1 MMLVGSSEQ
10 AGGPRVRSNARSLL
24 LSAIL
29 ACACAAGGCGSS
41 KPTSTPPPTQPQST
55 APTISTQPINVT
67 VNVGQP
73 ATFSVVAAGTSPLT
87 YQWQRNSANISAA
100 NSTSYTIPET
110 AATDNAATFDVVVS
124 NSAGTLTSNI
134 ATLTVS
140 TTAPPPPPPAG
151 AMVLTWHNDIARTG
165 QNLNETALTTA
176 NVNSVTFGKIGTLT
190 VQGNVDAE
198 PLYVSNLTIGAA
210 AHNVVF
216 VVTEQDM
223 VYAFDASSLSQ
234 LWAVSVLGSGETPS
248 DQVNGC
254 GQVAPVIGV
263 TSTPVIDMNAGA
275 HGTIFLVAMSKD
287 GSGNYHQRLHALDL
301 TTGAEQ
307 TGSPATIQATFPG
320 TGANSS
326 NGQVVFDP
334 KQYKERASL
343 LALNGVIYTSWA
355 SHCDDAPFTGWVIG
369 YSETTMQ
376 QARVL
381 NITPNGSDG
390 AIWMSGAGLNADS
403 SGNIYFLDANGTF
416 DDTLDANGLPVSSD
430 YGNAFIKVSTNGNS
444 LAVADYF
451 TMSNTDSESDDD
463 VDLGSG
469 GAVLLPDLKDAQ
481 GTTWHLAV
489 GAGKD
494 HNIYVVNRD
503 MMGKFNA
510 QNDNSLYQQ
519 INDALPGGIWAAPAY
534 FNNAIYYG
542 DGGGTLKAFPIAN
555 ALLAATPSSQS
566 AVTFGYP
573 GTDPSVSA
581 NGTAS
586 PVTNGIVWA
595 IENGGIGVLHA
606 YDATNLAN
614 ELYNSNQAPA
624 GRDQFP
630 TDGNVKFVTPMIA
643 NGRVFVGTP
652 NAVVAFG
659 LLQ

>member
-1 MMLVGSSEQ
+1 MIVGSSEQ
-10 AGGPRVRSNARSLL
+10 AGGPCVRSNARSLL
-24 LSAIL
+24 LSVIF
-29 ACACAAGGCGSS
+29 ACACAAGGCGGS
-41 KPTSTPPPTQPQST
+41 KSAPTSTPPQST

-100 NSTSYTIPET
+100 NSTSYTIPAT
-110 AATDNAATFDVVVS
+110 AATDNGATFDVVVS
-124 NSAGTLTSNI
+124 NSAGTLTSNS

-140 TTAPPPPPPAG
+140 TTGQPPPPAAG
-151 AMVLTWHNDIARTG
+151 AMVLTWHNDNARTG
-165 QNLNETALTTA
+165 QNLNETTLTTA
-176 NVNSVTFGKIGTLT
+176 NVNSATFGKIGTLT

-198 PLYVSNLTIGAA
+198 PLYVSSLTIGAA

-223 VYAFDASSLSQ
+223 AYAFDASSLSQ

-263 TSTPVIDMNAGA
+263 TSTPVIDPNAGA

-369 YSETTMQ
+369 YSEATMQ

-430 YGNAFIKVSTNGNS
+430 YGNAFIKVSTSGNT
-444 LAVADYF
+444 LAVTDYF

-469 GAVLLPDLKDAQ
+469 GAVLLPDLQDSQ

-534 FNNAIYYG
+534 FNNTIYYG
-542 DGGGTLKAFPIAN
+542 DVSGTLKAFPIAN
-555 ALLAATPSSQS
+555 ALLAAAPSSQS
-566 AVTFGYP
+566 AITFGYP

-614 ELYNSNQAPA
+614 ELYNSNQAAA

-652 NAVVAFG
+652 NAVVVFG

>member
-1 MMLVGSSEQ
+1 M
-10 AGGPRVRSNARSLL
+10 RSNARSLL
-24 LSAIL
+24 LSVIF
-29 ACACAAGGCGSS
+29 ACACAAGGCGGS
-41 KPTSTPPPTQPQST
+41 KSAPTSTPPQST

-100 NSTSYTIPET
+100 NSTSYTIPAT
-110 AATDNAATFDVVVS
+110 AATDNGATFDVVVS
-124 NSAGTLTSNI
+124 NSAGTLTSNS

-140 TTAPPPPPPAG
+140 TTGQPPPPAAG
-151 AMVLTWHNDIARTG
+151 AMVLTWHNDNARTG
-165 QNLNETALTTA
+165 QNLNETTLTTA
-176 NVNSVTFGKIGTLT
+176 NVNSATFGKIGTLT

-198 PLYVSNLTIGAA
+198 PLYVSSLTIGAA

-223 VYAFDASSLSQ
+223 AYAFDASSLSQ

-263 TSTPVIDMNAGA
+263 TSTPVIDPNAGA

-326 NGQVVFDP
+326 NGQVIFDP

-416 DDTLDANGLPVSSD
+416 DNTLDANGLPVSSD
-430 YGNAFIKVSTNGNS
+430 YGNAFIKVSTSGNT
-444 LAVADYF
+444 LAVTDYF
-451 TMSNTDSESDDD
+451 TMSNTDLESGDD

-469 GAVLLPDLKDAQ
+469 GAVLLPDLEDAQ

-534 FNNAIYYG
+534 FNNAVYYG
-542 DGGGTLKAFPIAN
+542 DVGGTLKAFPIAN
-555 ALLAATPSSQS
+555 ALLAAAPSSQS
-566 AVTFGYP
+566 AITFGYP

-614 ELYNSNQAPA
+614 ELYNSNQAAA

-652 NAVVAFG
+652 NAVVVFG

>member
-1 MMLVGSSEQ
+1 
-10 AGGPRVRSNARSLL
+10 
-24 LSAIL
+24 
-29 ACACAAGGCGSS
+29 
-41 KPTSTPPPTQPQST
+41 
-55 APTISTQPINVT
+55 
-67 VNVGQP
+67 
-73 ATFSVVAAGTSPLT
+73 VAAGTSPLT
-87 YQWQRNSANISAA
+87 YQWQRNSSNISAA
-100 NSTSYTIPET
+100 DSTSYTIPAT
-110 AATDNAATFDVVVS
+110 AATDNGATFDVVVS
-124 NSAGTLTSNI
+124 NSAGTLTSNS

-140 TTAPPPPPPAG
+140 TTGQPPPPAAG

-165 QNLNETALTTA
+165 QNLNETTLTTA
-176 NVNSVTFGKIGTLT
+176 NVNSATFGKIGTLT

-198 PLYVSNLTIGAA
+198 PLYVSNLTIGAT

-223 VYAFDASSLSQ
+223 AYAFDASSLSQ
-234 LWAVSVLGSGETPS
+234 LWAVSVLESGETPS

-263 TSTPVIDMNAGA
+263 TSTPVIDPNAGA

-343 LALNGVIYTSWA
+343 LALSGVIYTSWA

-430 YGNAFIKVSTNGNS
+430 YGNAFIKVSTSGNT
-444 LAVADYF
+444 LAVTDYF

-469 GAVLLPDLKDAQ
+469 GAVLLPDLQDAQ

-534 FNNAIYYG
+534 FNNTVYYG
-542 DGGGTLKAFPIAN
+542 DVGGTLKAFPIAN
-555 ALLAATPSSQS
+555 ALLAATPSSRS
-566 AVTFGYP
+566 AITFGYP

-614 ELYNSNQAPA
+614 ELYNSNQAAA

-652 NAVVAFG
+652 NAVVVFG

>member
-1 MMLVGSSEQ
+1 M
-10 AGGPRVRSNARSLL
+10 RSNAKSVILG
-24 LSAIL
+24 AIF
-29 ACACAAGGCGSS
+29 ASVCATGGCGGS
-41 KPTSTPPPTQPQST
+41 KSTSTSTPPPTPPQSA

-100 NSTSYTIPET
+100 NSTSYTIPAT
-110 AATDNAATFDVVVS
+110 AAADSGATFDVVVS
-124 NSAGTLTSNI
+124 NSAGTLTSNP

-140 TTAPPPPPPAG
+140 ASGPPPPPPAG
-151 AMVLTWHNDIARTG
+151 AMVLTWHNDNARTG
-165 QNLNETALTTA
+165 QNLNETTLTTA

-198 PLYVSNLTIGAA
+198 PLYVSSLAIGAT

-223 VYAFDASSLSQ
+223 AYAFDASSLSQ

-263 TSTPVIDMNAGA
+263 TSTPVIDMSAGA

-369 YSETTMQ
+369 YSEATMQ

-430 YGNAFIKVSTNGNS
+430 YGNAFIKVSTSGNT
-444 LAVADYF
+444 LAVTDYF

-469 GAVLLPDLKDAQ
+469 GAVLLPDLQDSQ

-534 FNNAIYYG
+534 FNNTIYYG
-542 DGGGTLKAFPIAN
+542 DVSGTLKAFPIAN
-555 ALLAATPSSQS
+555 ALLAAAPSSQS
-566 AVTFGYP
+566 AITFGYP

-614 ELYNSNQAPA
+614 ELYNSNQAAA

-652 NAVVAFG
+652 NAVVVFG